1 MQLDEEIFELV
12 ANCAAGQHFM
22 EVVCVCV
29 CVCVLRMKLQ
39 PTKAQT
45 LESNRPGLKSQLYDW
60 LLWTLRKI
68 TSFP

>member
-29 CVCVLRMKLQ
+29 CVCVCSPNEAIAYKS
-39 PTKAQT
+39 TDFGIKQT
-45 LESNRPGLKSQLYDW
+45 WVKVPAL
-60 LLWTLRKI
+60 
-68 TSFP
+68 

>member
-12 ANCAAGQHFM
+12 ANCAAGKHFM
-22 EVVCVCV
+22 EVVFVCV
-29 CVCVLRMKLQ
+29 CVCS
-39 PTKAQT
+39 PNEATAYKAQT
-45 LESNRPGLKSQLYDW
+45 LESNRPGLKSQLYHW